1 MSHVPLQVI
10 EVCSRF
16 GVQPAFPLSSD
27 KVGVALETLH
37 LQPLNAL
44 RHKPVGG
51 TCGWYIWGG
60 ETLSSAPDF
69 FSPLHFAHLAE
80 RLPHLLPYLGL
91 PPGWRVL
98 ISPNYEDVWSDESL
112 LENAG

>member
-1 MSHVPLQVI
+1 MSDVPSQVV

-27 KVGVALETLH
+27 KVGIALETLH
-37 LQPLNAL
+37 LQPINAL
-44 RHKPVGG
+44 RHTPANG

-60 ETLSSAPDF
+60 ESLLTAPDF

-80 RLPHLLPYLGL
+80 RLPDLLSYLGL

-98 ISPNYEDVWSDESL
+98 LAPGYEDVWFDESL
-112 LENAG
+112 LENEG